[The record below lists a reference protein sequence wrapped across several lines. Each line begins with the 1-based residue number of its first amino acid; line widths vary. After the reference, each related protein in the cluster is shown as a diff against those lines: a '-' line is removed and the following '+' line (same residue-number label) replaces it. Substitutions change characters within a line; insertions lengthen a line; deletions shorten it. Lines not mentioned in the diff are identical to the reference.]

1 MSRSFFLYFRESR
14 YAVWTRAWCLSFHQW
29 FYVQRSSISSVRYI
43 YSVSIYDTVFPSL
56 LLILCVSNHKYKYM
70 YIYNKFMALWGH
82 LYTITC
88 MIINYYCTFLQT
100 RRCITHWLN
109 IYIIKILSK
118 NENLSSFRETTYYD
132 WFSQWYIIIIHVF
145 IREIQRWFTNILKIA
160 PYRSNWCLAQKFKNS
175 SLFYT
180 WCVQIWKK
188 KDYGFSRNDSVSI
201 LLWNWPPGVNLVASQ
216 RHLNHYNN
224 CLSEFYLRRL

>member
-1 MSRSFFLYFRESR
+1 M
-14 YAVWTRAWCLSFHQW
+14 
-29 FYVQRSSISSVRYI
+29 RYI
-43 YSVSIYDTVFPSL
+43 YSSSIYDTVFPSL

-70 YIYNKFMALWGH
+70 YIYIKFMALWGH
-82 LYTITC
+82 LHTITC
-88 MIINYYCTFLQT
+88 MINNYYCTFLQT

-109 IYIIKILSK
+109 IYNK
-118 NENLSSFRETTYYD
+118 NPVQEWKSLHFVKQPTMIDLVNDIR
-132 WFSQWYIIIIHVF
+132 IIIIHVF
-145 IREIQRWFTNILKIA
+145 IREIQRRFTNILKIA

-175 SLFYT
+175 FLFYT

-188 KDYGFSRNDSVSI
+188 KDYGFSRYDSVSI
-201 LLWNWPPGVNLVASQ
+201 LLWNWPPGLNLVASQ